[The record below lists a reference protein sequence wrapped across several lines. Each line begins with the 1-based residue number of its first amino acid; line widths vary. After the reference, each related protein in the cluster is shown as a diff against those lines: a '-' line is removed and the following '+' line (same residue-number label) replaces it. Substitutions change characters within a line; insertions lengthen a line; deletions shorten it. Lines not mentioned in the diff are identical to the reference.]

1 MKKLFFLVLVIGS
14 INISK
19 GQEGST
25 QDWSKEDQ
33 RTFESATEL
42 FNKRYYESAYEK
54 YVSLTPNH
62 ANDMFL
68 KFVRGVCAVYING
81 KHKEAEKLLTEV
93 KKNDVRAEGIDYYLA
108 LLYHKSYRFDKALEL
123 TTSLLSNPNLTKE
136 DRIDL
141 ERIAFYSR
149 NGKNEIQYPL
159 ECLIENLGSPL
170 NTEYAEYGPVITP
183 DEESI
188 IFTYRGKMS
197 TGGLVDAN
205 NKPDKYGDYNEDI
218 LISKKLNGVWQKPE
232 HLPGLNGIGNDAVIA
247 LSPDGNELFIFKTEG
262 DNGDIYVS
270 KRQGEAY
277 GTPEKLNSNINSPS
291 WEGSLSVSTDQKKL
305 FFASSRPGGFGGKDL
320 YVATKGEDGSWGDVK
335 NLGAKINTTYDED
348 APFISPDGRVL
359 VFSSDGHNSIGDF
372 DLFTSEL
379 SMADNTW
386 QSPKNLGYP
395 INTTDDDLFYGLSP
409 DGKRGYFSSAR
420 EGGKGDQDIYVVE
433 PALNIKRSYIALV
446 KGTVTLNKMPAEVEI
461 EVSYASAT
469 KHYGVY
475 RSNAASGNYML
486 NLPLGEK
493 YKLTFKHK
501 TAGEKVYQVSTLDVS
516 DYSEKMINVNFKDGE
531 IAKTEKPNV
540 VAITNKDT
548 VSFTKKAGLA
558 ATPVKTETANERS
571 EKSIDKNAVEE
582 TTLASVNKTEKS
594 EKGKKEKT
602 KNKSV
607 KEPAVVEETLAANE
621 KTEQPETNKK
631 QKTKNKSVKE
641 PGAIEE
647 TLATNERTEQPK
659 TNKKAKNKSAK
670 ETAVVEETIV
680 ASNVKTEKTA
690 TDPSRMPKTTGCGK
704 IKTNHDADFIYRKCD
719 GVWYTKSKNHP
730 YSKYAKGF
738 FKEWTSL
745 TDNPKANERLAQR
758 YPAR

>member
-19 GQEGST
+19 SQEGST

-123 TTSLLSNPNLTKE
+123 TASLLSNPNLTKE
-136 DRIDL
+136 DRVDL

-159 ECLIENLGSPL
+159 ECLIENLGSAL
-170 NTEYAEYGPVITP
+170 NSEYAEYGPVITP

-218 LISKKLNGVWQKPE
+218 LISKKINGIWQKPE
-232 HLPGLNGIGNDAVIA
+232 PLAGLNAVGNDAVIA
-247 LSPDGNELFIFKTEG
+247 LSPDGNELFVFKTEG
-262 DNGDIYVS
+262 DNGDIYVC
-270 KRQGEAY
+270 KREGTTY
-277 GTPEKLNSNINSPS
+277 GSPVKLNSSINSEY
-291 WEGSLSVSTDQKKL
+291 WEGSLSISTDQKKL

-320 YVATKGEDGSWGDVK
+320 YVAIKGEDGAWGNVQ

-372 DLFTSEL
+372 DLFISEL
-379 SMADNTW
+379 SMADNSW
-386 QSPKNLGYP
+386 QAPKNLGYP

-420 EGGKGDQDIYVVE
+420 EGGQGDQDIYVVE
-433 PALNIKRSYIALV
+433 PALNIKKSFIALV
-446 KGTVTLNKMPAEVEI
+446 KGTVTHNKVPVEVEI
-461 EVSYASAT
+461 EVSYANAT

-501 TAGEKVYQVSTLDVS
+501 TLGEKIYQVSTLDVS
-516 DYSEKMINVNFKDGE
+516 EYAEKIINVNFKDGE
-531 IAKTEKPNV
+531 IAKTVKPDL

-548 VSFTKKAGLA
+548 VSFTKKTGA
-558 ATPVKTETANERS
+558 AVVNTKTEKTETAVVNE
-571 EKSIDKNAVEE
+571 
-582 TTLASVNKTEKS
+582 KTEKAETS
-594 EKGKKEKT
+594 VVKAETTKTEKVPEEKVITSAGKKEKT
-602 KNKSV
+602 NNKSV
-607 KEPAVVEETLAANE
+607 KET
-621 KTEQPETNKK
+621 
-631 QKTKNKSVKE
+631 
-641 PGAIEE
+641 
-647 TLATNERTEQPK
+647 
-659 TNKKAKNKSAK
+659 
-670 ETAVVEETIV
+670 ETIGETSV
-680 ASNVKTEKTA
+680 VTNVKTEKTTHKSVKETKVVGESSVVSNA
-690 TDPSRMPKTTGCGK
+690 KTEKTEKTSAVTETKMTCSR

-719 GVWYTKSKNHP
+719 NVWYTKSKAHA
-730 YSKYAKGF
+730 YSKYARGF
-738 FKEWTSL
+738 FKDWTSL
-745 TDNPKANERLAQR
+745 ADNPKANERLAQR
-758 YPAR
+758 YPGH